1 MYGDRITQGKRA
13 ASTNVTSLGTNLPH
27 HVITVFFGG
36 VVLGEWGGGNYFTVL
51 WWFPPHIDTNQPSVY
66 TCSPIPKPPTHIP
79 PHPIPL
85 GCPNAPALSV
95 LFHASNLDLSSIS
108 HMVIYVPQC
117 YSQRRGWDDLREF
130 SSYAG
135 NRKLEIELRRNPEEY
150 SQANWGGNQ
159 NKNQWLSRYNQP
171 TQHQM
176 LPLFSPRM
184 VAWGFSSQI
193 TPAAYCHS
201 AVVEQA
207 WKDEHRENNVTSF
220 PDTFFP
226 EGGGRYC
233 TGRTLL
239 SSPGTLFSKGWL
251 FSVDRKSALQMLD
264 AALSLSPRTKLPTG
278 TTHCVLLLQ
287 DVIWP

>member
-1 MYGDRITQGKRA
+1 MPYSDR
-13 ASTNVTSLGTNLPH
+13 
-27 HVITVFFGG
+27 
-36 VVLGEWGGGNYFTVL
+36 
-51 WWFPPHIDTNQPSVY
+51 NQPWVY
-66 TCSPIPKPPTHIP
+66 MCPPSWTPRPPPSPS
-79 PHPIPL
+79 HPS
-85 GCPNAPALSV
+85 GCPSALALSV
-95 LFHASNLDLSSIS
+95 LFHASNLDWSSVS
-108 HMVIYVPQC
+108 HMVIYMPQC
-117 YSQRRGWDDLREF
+117 YSQRRGWDDLKEL

-135 NRKLEIELRRNPEEY
+135 NRNLEIELRRNPEEY
-150 SQANWGGNQ
+150 SQANWSGNQ

-176 LPLFSPRM
+176 LPLFSPRI

-233 TGRTLL
+233 TGVTLL
-239 SSPGTLFSKGWL
+239 TSLQPCHTLVEGINMTLQCRQEICPADARRCLVSFS
-251 FSVDRKSALQMLD
+251 
-264 AALSLSPRTKLPTG
+264 
-278 TTHCVLLLQ
+278 
-287 DVIWP
+287 